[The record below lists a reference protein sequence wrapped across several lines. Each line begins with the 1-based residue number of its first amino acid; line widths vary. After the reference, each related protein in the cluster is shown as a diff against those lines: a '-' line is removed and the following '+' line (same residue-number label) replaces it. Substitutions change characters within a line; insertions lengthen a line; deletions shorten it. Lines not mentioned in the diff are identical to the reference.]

1 MPYAIQKGWELL
13 LIITALV
20 RVFGRSRVASLS
32 ADSATA
38 KLPRDM
44 QMQAVHAQ
52 LA

>member
-1 MPYAIQKGWELL
+1 MPYAIQKRWELL

-20 RVFGRSRVASLS
+20 RFFGRSPRGKLVCGQRNSK
-32 ADSATA
+32 TA
-38 KLPRDM
+38 RDM